1 MERPKCI
8 TCNRYGHLMHEC
20 LKDEKEYSVYLFQES
35 DDEDNLINCIK
46 CNSIDHTIINC
57 PLLRKK
63 PRKK

>member
-1 MERPKCI
+1 
-8 TCNRYGHLMHEC
+8 MHDC

-63 PRKK
+63 P